1 MKITVLGAGAM
12 GSAVA
17 SALCH
22 NDAITRVQ
30 VCETRPAVLRAFQAA
45 TSHPTLRALEADA
58 RDLKAL
64 KPLFAN
70 SACVVSCVDPDLNP
84 RLAALAVEQGAHFVD
99 LGGPEPIL
107 AREQALASLAEEHQR
122 WIMPGCGLA
131 PGLVNVL
138 TMRGLGQF
146 EQARAVQIHVGDVP
160 TEPTEPFNYRLAHSA
175 EKLLDDY
182 TTPVHILREGQ
193 LETVDPLTGVD
204 SVEVAGLGTMEAFYA
219 SDLTMLVQALE
230 GRLQTLDVKTLRYPG
245 HALQMRFLMAL
256 GLADRQTL
264 DVRTH
269 LTYRDVLARRLRQRL
284 GGTYADT
291 VVVRIEITGERKGS
305 TPTLIYELVDRFDE
319 ASGLSAMQRCTAFTA
334 ATIAELL
341 AAKQIPGGGVAPP
354 EQLVPCE
361 SFFAALAARGLT
373 IHEHWSARE
382 AVAA

>member
-30 VCETRPAVLRAFQAA
+30 VCEARPAVLRTFQASA
-45 TSHPTLRALEADA
+45 SHPKLRAIEADA

-64 KPLFAN
+64 EALLAN
-70 SACVVSCVDPDLNP
+70 SACVISCVDPDLNP

-107 AREQALASLAEEHQR
+107 AREQGLATLAEEHQR
-122 WIMPGCGLA
+122 WIVPGCGLA
-131 PGLVNVL
+131 PGLANVL
-138 TMRGLGQF
+138 TMRGLAQF
-146 EQARAVQIHVGDVP
+146 EQATEVRILVGDVP

-175 EKLLDDY
+175 EKLLEDY
-182 TTPVHILREGQ
+182 TTPVHILREGKN
-193 LETVDPLTGVD
+193 ETIDPLTGVET
-204 SVEVAGLGTMEAFYA
+204 VEVEGLGTMEAFYA
-219 SDLTMLVQALE
+219 SDLTMLVHALE

-245 HALQMRFLMAL
+245 HAHQMQFLMAL

-269 LTYRDVLARRLRQRL
+269 LSYRDVLARRLRQRL

-291 VVVRIEITGERKGS
+291 VVVRIEITGERDGR
-305 TPTLIYELVDRFDE
+305 TQTLTYDLVDRFDE
-319 ASGLSAMQRCTAFTA
+319 ATGLSAMQRCTAFTA
-334 ATIAELL
+334 VTIAELL
-341 AAKQIPGGGVAPP
+341 AAKQIAGGGVAPP
-354 EQLVPCE
+354 EQLVPMDR
-361 SFFAALAARGLT
+361 FFDALAARGIT
-373 IHEHWSARE
+373 IQERWTARE

>member
-30 VCETRPAVLRAFQAA
+30 VCEARPAVLRTFQAT
-45 TSHPTLRALEADA
+45 TSHPTLRTIEADA

-64 KPLFAN
+64 EALLAN
-70 SACVVSCVDPDLNP
+70 SACVISCVDANLNP

-107 AREQALASLAEEHQR
+107 MREQALASLAEEYQR
-122 WIMPGCGLA
+122 WIVPGCGLA

-138 TMRGLGQF
+138 AMRGVAQF
-146 EQARAVQIHVGDVP
+146 EQATAVCIRVGDVP

-175 EKLLDDY
+175 EKLLEDY
-182 TTPVHILREGQ
+182 TTPVHILREGAC
-193 LETVDPLTGVD
+193 ETREPLTGI
-204 SVEVAGLGTMEAFYA
+204 EHIEIEGLGTMEAFYA
-219 SDLTMLVQALE
+219 GDLALLVQALD
-230 GRLQTLDVKTLRYPG
+230 GHLQTLDIKTLRYPG
-245 HALQMRFLMAL
+245 HADQMRFLMAL

-291 VVVRIEITGERKGS
+291 VVVRIEITGTRDD
-305 TPTLIYELVDRFDE
+305 TTQTLTYDLVDRFDE
-319 ASGLSAMQRCTAFTA
+319 ATGLSAMQRCTAFTA
-334 ATIAELL
+334 VTVAELL
-341 AAKQIPGGGVAPP
+341 AAKQIAGGGVAPP
-354 EQLVPCE
+354 EQLVPLE
-361 SFFAALAARGLT
+361 PFFDALAARGIT
-373 IHEHWSARE
+373 IQESWTARE